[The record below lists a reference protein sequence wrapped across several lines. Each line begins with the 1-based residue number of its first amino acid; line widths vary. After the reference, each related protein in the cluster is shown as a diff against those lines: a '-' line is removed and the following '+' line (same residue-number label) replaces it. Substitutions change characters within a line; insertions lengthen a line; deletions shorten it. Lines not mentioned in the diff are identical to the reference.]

1 MQAATTGRATARRVT
16 GVDHINI
23 VIRDLDQA
31 LAFYTGVLGLEPV
44 GLEEYRAGNR
54 GIFSFRVTDGFVI
67 HVRPDP
73 DAPRPV
79 THDGGYDHLCLTM
92 TGVTPEALL
101 ADLQARGIA
110 AEGGIVTRWGARG
123 DGAAIYV
130 SDPDG
135 YRVELKIYPE

>member
-1 MQAATTGRATARRVT
+1 MQGATTDRAATLQVT

-23 VIRDLDQA
+23 VIHDVDRA
-31 LAFYTGVLGLEPV
+31 LAFYRDVLGLEPV
-44 GLEEYRAGNR
+44 GLAEYRAGKR
-54 GIFSFRVTDGFVI
+54 GIFSFRVTDDFVI

-79 THDGGYDHLCLTM
+79 AHDRAYDHLCLTV
-92 TGVTPEALL
+92 TGIVPEAML
-101 ADLQARGIA
+101 ADLQSRGIM
-110 AEGGIVTRWGARG
+110 AEGGVVTRWGARG

-135 YRVELKIYPE
+135 YRVELKIYPD